1 MYRRLIAV
9 SVVILVSLGGLVW
22 LGLRTLELQQEALEG
37 KRLKEFAAVAENV
50 RSVVKRQLDAFIQ
63 NEQRRDYTEYQ
74 YAYVPEDA
82 PLENEQVTVMRS
94 PLSTGMEQ
102 GLAFGHFQIDSD
114 EVIST
119 PYYQPGRGMS
129 RGGAMG
135 GMGGSQG
142 KGETSLN
149 QRAKVYVDELRENL
163 LPILSAGQ
171 AGKNKVVRDDMVALN
186 LPEVKEK
193 ITNQYLLEKSEI
205 KAPVPQPQSKQLV
218 DQAEQ
223 QVALGVQKQQS
234 YKIDIQQSQE
244 PRVETR
250 SRGNVAQ
257 NFDNRGQRTPA
268 GRRFFSRSSGE
279 SNVRDTSDLIGG
291 KAGVSSEGVDT
302 DRSESRSSRRAAR
315 EAPSKSVSKN
325 KDAKKTLT
333 SQHGYSSSEREKP
346 ALMAEE
352 AEVKAAAV
360 PLGTAE
366 SDRVNIQIE
375 PFKPLVVRN
384 GVGTD
389 SIFGGEVFLVRRVQ
403 IENDFLLQGFRL
415 NEAALLELVR
425 EAAEAN
431 MGDRMSF
438 DLGRQADEGAAYQA
452 VLDFGFGSLTL
463 NLHDLDPG
471 WIVRQVKQAQYWY
484 TATISIVFLVV
495 GLGLMSLWR
504 NVREQLRLAQQ
515 KDDFIS
521 AVSHELRTP
530 LTSIRMYTEMLE
542 KNWVKSDE
550 QRNRYYGNMRQESER
565 LSRLIENVLDF
576 SRIQRGRKRYDF
588 QEGDINQCV
597 EKGIDTMRPFAEQ
610 SGFVIQ
616 KELAQLEPMI
626 FDHDAAMQIVIN
638 LLDNAIKYGGDGED
652 NRVVVRTRQ
661 DGSFVLIEVEDHGS
675 GVPLWHRQKVFEEFY
690 RCQPEDR
697 RETTGTGLGLALV
710 KRFALA
716 HDGFVEIFTAKPQGA
731 LFRVGLASGE

>member
-1 MYRRLIAV
+1 MAEEVLEPATV
-9 SVVILVSLGGLVW
+9 ELGAK
-22 LGLRTLELQQEALEG
+22 EL
-37 KRLKEFAAVAENV
+37 
-50 RSVVKRQLDAFIQ
+50 
-63 NEQRRDYTEYQ
+63 
-74 YAYVPEDA
+74 
-82 PLENEQVTVMRS
+82 
-94 PLSTGMEQ
+94 
-102 GLAFGHFQIDSD
+102 SD
-114 EVIST
+114 EV
-119 PYYQPGRGMS
+119 
-129 RGGAMG
+129 
-135 GMGGSQG
+135 
-142 KGETSLN
+142 
-149 QRAKVYVDELRENL
+149 
-163 LPILSAGQ
+163 LS
-171 AGKNKVVRDDMVALN
+171 
-186 LPEVKEK
+186 E
-193 ITNQYLLEKSEI
+193 
-205 KAPVPQPQSKQLV
+205 
-218 DQAEQ
+218 
-223 QVALGVQKQQS
+223 
-234 YKIDIQQSQE
+234 
-244 PRVETR
+244 
-250 SRGNVAQ
+250 
-257 NFDNRGQRTPA
+257 
-268 GRRFFSRSSGE
+268 
-279 SNVRDTSDLIGG
+279 
-291 KAGVSSEGVDT
+291 
-302 DRSESRSSRRAAR
+302 
-315 EAPSKSVSKN
+315 
-325 KDAKKTLT
+325 
-333 SQHGYSSSEREKP
+333 
-346 ALMAEE
+346 AEE
-352 AEVKAAAV
+352 ELPGDRFVLSV
-360 PLGTAE
+360 DE

-384 GVGTD
+384 GIGAD

-415 NEAALLELVR
+415 NETALLELVR

-471 WIVRQVKQAQYWY
+471 WIVRQVKQSQYWY

-542 KNWVKSDE
+542 KDWVKSDE

-588 QEGDINQCV
+588 QEGDINQYV
-597 EKGIDTMRPFAEQ
+597 DKGIDTMQPFAKQ

-616 KELAQLEPMI
+616 KELAELESMI

-638 LLDNAIKYGGDGED
+638 LLDNAIKYGGEGVD
-652 NRVVVRTRQ
+652 NRIVVRTRL

-675 GVPLWHRQKVFEEFY
+675 GVPMRHRQKVFEEFY

-716 HDGFVEIFTAKPQGA
+716 HDGFVQILTAEPQGA
-731 LFRVGLASGE
+731 LFRVGLARGE